1 MLRRESPHYDR
12 RMRPLTDEDIL
23 KDIIE
28 QMEKGVL
35 PWRRPWSESVNLV
48 VIGSLQHAATKWPSN
63 LRAPKVPFGVF
74 NGMLLLTQAM
84 KRGYRTNLWI
94 AGHVVTDLGASL
106 VDDDDRPVAI
116 QRYWDEYSPYH
127 RSQSGLRLVYNID
140 QVNDC
145 EKTLGLTILE
155 RKGPADKIRYERSQ
169 KLLET
174 LIERHSLLVI
184 HDSQAAYSPSWDVV
198 MMPDVSQFNVD
209 VTNSKLDPD
218 NEARYW
224 ATLWHEVVH
233 WTGHTSRLSR
243 ERHQRWGDKKYAF
256 EELIAELG
264 AAFLCAYLG
273 IDGEL
278 QHESYLD
285 SWCRA
290 LKQERT
296 LPLWAASK
304 YATAAKEFVLSKD
317 KGK

>member
-1 MLRRESPHYDR
+1 
-12 RMRPLTDEDIL
+12 MRPLTDEDIL

-35 PWRRPWSESVNLV
+35 PWRRPWSDSVNQV
-48 VIGSLQHAATKWPSN
+48 VIGSLRHAAAKWPSN

-94 AGHVVTDLGASL
+94 ARHVVEELDASV
-106 VDDDDRPVAI
+106 VDDDNRPVAI

-127 RSQSGLRLVYNID
+127 RSQSGVRLVYNID
-140 QVNDC
+140 QIRDC
-145 EKTLGLTILE
+145 EKTLGLAILE
-155 RKGPADKIRYERSQ
+155 RKGPVDKRRYVSSQ

-174 LIERHSLLVI
+174 LVERHSLTVV
-184 HDSQAAYSPSWDVV
+184 HDNRAAYSPSWDVV
-198 MMPDVSQFNVD
+198 MMPHVSQFNVD
-209 VTNSKLDPD
+209 VTNSVLDTD
-218 NEARYW
+218 SVAGYW

-233 WTGHTSRLSR
+233 WTGHISRLNR
-243 ERHQRWGDKKYAF
+243 ERHRRWGDKTYAF

-264 AAFLCAYLG
+264 AAFLCAHLG
-273 IDGEL
+273 IDAEL

-290 LKQERT
+290 LKQERAQS
-296 LPLWAASK
+296 LWTASK
-304 YATAAKEFVLSKD
+304 YATAAKDFILSK
-317 KGK
+317 GEEN